1 MLFQRANCIAQPPS
15 ELFNDD
21 ERQLVTL
28 SQNAYDHVNL
38 MLASMLQ
45 DAPSLLDFAEAKHIK

>member
-1 MLFQRANCIAQPPS
+1 MLFQRANCIAQPPR

-21 ERQLVTL
+21 E
-28 SQNAYDHVNL
+28 QNAYDHVNL

-45 DAPSLLDFAEAKHIK
+45 DASFALLTFAEAKHIK